1 MAARYKEDKFMSDV
15 PALVLDGLD
24 IGDAAPKYNPQLALV
39 EADKKTDPQFA
50 ITALKPEEQT
60 VVKDFMQKID
70 INNTAVVMNFG
81 AGAQSKIAQFSD
93 SVLQNV
99 KSKDLGDV
107 GKDLSSLVVE
117 IKSIEDGGDKGG
129 FFGFLKNA
137 KKNASRMMANYSKVE
152 TNIDKIVRALQ
163 GHQRTLQKDIAML
176 EEMFKN
182 NMAYFR
188 ELTLYIVA
196 GMEKLAQFRAE
207 DIPRQQAIAQETNDE
222 IEAQKLNDMINMA
235 ERFEKKLH
243 DIKLSRMIS
252 IQMGP
257 QIRMIQN
264 NDVSLVEQIASSIN
278 NSIPLWKNQMVIA
291 LGLANAQ
298 KAMAAQ
304 SQVTDMTNQL
314 LIKNSEMLKQGSIEV
329 AEASQRGI
337 VSVET
342 IKKVNDNLIDTINS
356 VLDIQQK
363 GAENRRSAEVEL
375 EKIEEDLKKALVE
388 ASTRYIGNSA

>member
-1 MAARYKEDKFMSDV
+1 MSDV
-15 PALVLDGLD
+15 PTLVLDGLD
-24 IGDAAPKYNPQLALV
+24 AGNATPKYNPQLAVV
-39 EADKKTDPQFA
+39 EAEKKTDPQFS
-50 ITALKPEEQT
+50 IEALKPEEQT
-60 VVKDFMQKID
+60 VVKDFMEKID
-70 INNTAVVMNFG
+70 IGSTAVVMNFG
-81 AGAQSKIAQFSD
+81 AGAQTKIAQFSD

-107 GKDLSSLVVE
+107 GKDLSGLVVE
-117 IKSIEDGGDKGG
+117 IKSIEDGGGEKGG

-152 TNIDKIVRALQ
+152 TNIDKIVRSLQ
-163 GHQRTLQKDIAML
+163 GHQRTLQKDVAML

-182 NMAYFR
+182 NMDYFR

-196 GMEKLAQFRAE
+196 GMEKLAVYRAE
-207 DIPRQQAIAQETNDE
+207 DIPRQRDIAQQTNDE

-235 ERFEKKLH
+235 DRFEKKLH
-243 DIKLSRMIS
+243 DLKLSRMIS

-257 QIRMIQN
+257 QIRMVQN
-264 NDVSLVEQIASSIN
+264 NDVSLVEQITSSIN

-314 LIKNSEMLKQGSIEV
+314 LIKNSEMLKQGSIEI

-337 VSVET
+337 VSIET
-342 IKKVNDNLIDTINS
+342 VKKVNDNLIDTINS

-375 EKIEEDLKKALVE
+375 EKIEEDLKRALVE
-388 ASTRYIGNSA
+388 AGNRYAQ